1 MATVPPRRQLSI
13 RGKIMAGYGLLVAIL
28 AAVAV
33 IGLVFVKDAHRDFQE
48 VTEVEWQTVATL
60 QDLRF
65 YSRKLLLFIAEQRAG
80 SETTDA
86 VLKKR
91 VTQLDA
97 MIGSIER
104 KLERLGTLGKE
115 SGGVVETSTA
125 VIRSGGVLVGEARNF
140 LHLLQTGGEA
150 MTLDAAIKAKA
161 ETLSRD
167 VEIALSFEQ
176 TELAVRKE
184 TVDHRS
190 ITAALTIAIVSLV
203 AVLLAT
209 AMGIVISG
217 RISRPLRELDAV
229 MAQVGSGAEVSLDI
243 KAPNDEVGRLIK
255 SFQQMIAN
263 LQEARDKL
271 MRSERLSLL
280 GQVTGTVSHELR
292 NPLAAIRTSI
302 AVIRKLAA
310 GKDPQ
315 AERVLDRIDRNID
328 RCNHIVGDLL
338 EFGRTRELA
347 REPTAIDAWLDEML
361 DEQTVPAS
369 VTLNRELNC
378 NAEVLIDGTRFRQVL
393 INLVDNAAQALT
405 DKEWAPPDGRDRV
418 VTVRTEAA
426 GPHVRLSVI
435 DNGPGIPA
443 DKLPKIFEP
452 LFTTKSFGV
461 GLGLPTVRQLVG
473 KHGGTIDVAS
483 EVDVG
488 TTFTVWL
495 PRHSGQSA
503 APAAPTGAA
512 EKVA

>member
-1 MATVPPRRQLSI
+1 MLLRRQVSI
-13 RGKIMAGYGLLVAIL
+13 RGKIMAGYGMLVAIL

-33 IGLVFVKDAHRDFQE
+33 TALVFVKDAHRDFQE
-48 VTEVEWQTVATL
+48 VTEREWQTVATL

-65 YSRKLLLFIAEQRAG
+65 YSRKLLLFIAEQHAG
-80 SETTDA
+80 SDTADA
-86 VLKKR
+86 ALKKR

-104 KLERLGTLGKE
+104 KFERLGTLGTE
-115 SGGVVETSTA
+115 SGGVVETSAA
-125 VIRSGGVLVGEARNF
+125 VIRSGGALVGEARHF

-150 MTLDAAIKAKA
+150 MALDAAIKAQA

-184 TVDHRS
+184 TVDRRS
-190 ITAALTIAIVSLV
+190 IAAALTIAIVSLV

-209 AMGIVISG
+209 GMGIVISG
-217 RISRPLRELDAV
+217 RISRPLRELDVV
-229 MAQVGSGAEVSLDI
+229 MAQVGSGADVSLDI

-263 LQEARDKL
+263 LQETRDKL

-302 AVIRKLAA
+302 AVIRKLPA
-310 GKDPQ
+310 GNDPQ

-338 EFGRTRELA
+338 EFGRMKELA
-347 REPTAIDAWLDEML
+347 REPTAIDAWLNEML
-361 DEQTVPAS
+361 DEQTVPQS
-369 VTLNRELNC
+369 VTLNRDLNSQ
-378 NAEVLIDGTRFRQVL
+378 AEVLIDGTRFRQVL
-393 INLVDNAAQALT
+393 INLVDNATQALT
-405 DKEWAPPDGRDRV
+405 DKEWTPPPGRDRV

-426 GPHVRLSVI
+426 GPHLRLSVI

-483 EVDVG
+483 EVEVG

-503 APAAPTGAA
+503 APAVPTGTV

>member
-1 MATVPPRRQLSI
+1 MATVPLRRQLSI
-13 RGKIMAGYGLLVAIL
+13 RGKIMAGYGMLVAIL
-28 AAVAV
+28 VAVAV
-33 IGLVFVKDAHRDFQE
+33 TGLVFVKDAHREFRE

-65 YSRKLLLFIAEQRAG
+65 YSRKLLLFMAEQRTWSDTAG
-80 SETTDA
+80 A
-86 VLKKR
+86 ALKKR

-104 KLERLGTLGKE
+104 KFERLGTLGE
-115 SGGVVETSTA
+115 EAGGVAETSAA
-125 VIRSGGVLVGEARNF
+125 VVRSGRVLVGEAKNF
-140 LHLLQTGGEA
+140 LLLLQSGGQA
-150 MTLDAAIKAKA
+150 MALDATIKAQA

-176 TELAVRKE
+176 TELAARKE
-184 TVDHRS
+184 SVDHRS

-209 AMGIVISG
+209 GMGIVISA
-217 RISRPLRELDAV
+217 RISRPLRELDAL
-229 MAQVGSGAEVSLDI
+229 MAQVGSGSDVSLDV

-255 SFQQMIAN
+255 SFQQMIAS
-263 LQEARDKL
+263 LQETRDKL

-302 AVIRKLAA
+302 AVIRKLSA

-338 EFGRTRELA
+338 EFGRMKDLA
-347 REPTAIDAWLDEML
+347 REPTAIDTWLNEML
-361 DEQTVPAS
+361 DEQTVPES
-369 VTLNRELNC
+369 VTLNRDLNSQS
-378 NAEVLIDGTRFRQVL
+378 EVLIDGTRFRQVL

-405 DKEWAPPDGRDRV
+405 DKEWVPPDGRERV
-418 VTVRTEAA
+418 ITVRTEAA
-426 GPHVRLSVI
+426 GPHLRLSVI

-461 GLGLPTVRQLVG
+461 GLGLPTVHQLVG

-495 PRHSGQSA
+495 PRHTDQSAVQA
-503 APAAPTGAA
+503 APAGLAG
-512 EKVA
+512 KVA

>member
-1 MATVPPRRQLSI
+1 MPLRRQLSI

-33 IGLVFVKDAHRDFQE
+33 TALVFVKDAHRDFQE
-48 VTEVEWQTVATL
+48 VTEGEWQTVATL

-80 SETTDA
+80 SDTTDA
-86 VLKKR
+86 VLRKR

-97 MIGSIER
+97 MIDSIER

-115 SGGVVETSTA
+115 AGGIVETSAA
-125 VIRSGGVLVGEARNF
+125 VIRSGGALVGGARTF

-150 MTLDAAIKAKA
+150 MDLDAAIKAQA

-167 VEIALSFEQ
+167 VEIALSFQQ

-190 ITAALTIAIVSLV
+190 IAAAATIAIVSLV
-203 AVLLAT
+203 ALLLAT
-209 AMGIVISG
+209 GMGIVISA
-217 RISRPLRELDAV
+217 RISRPLRQLDSV

-263 LQEARDKL
+263 LEETRDKL

-338 EFGRTRELA
+338 EFGRMKELA
-347 REPTAIDAWLDEML
+347 REPTAIDAWLNEML

-369 VTLNRELNC
+369 VTLNRELNS

-405 DKEWAPPDGRDRV
+405 DKEWAAPDGRDRV
-418 VTVRTEAA
+418 ITVRTEAA

-443 DKLPKIFEP
+443 DRLPKIFEP

-483 EVDVG
+483 EVGAG

-503 APAAPTGAA
+503 AAPAAPIRAA
-512 EKVA
+512 GKVA